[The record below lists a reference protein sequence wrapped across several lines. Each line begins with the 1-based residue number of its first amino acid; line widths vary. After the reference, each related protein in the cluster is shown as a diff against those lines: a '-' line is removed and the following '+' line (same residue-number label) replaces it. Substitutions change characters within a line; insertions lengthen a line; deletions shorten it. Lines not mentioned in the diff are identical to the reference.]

1 MPDNVKRLFH
11 NYVAEWE
18 ENQSWAESR
27 RRAQAA
33 TLSEVAKALEEIAR
47 ELTASSSSS
56 SSISS
61 KSGEAAVKKTTQ
73 TAKFQQEQWRSL
85 ARGYGGIWGEYRK
98 SREELKKYQVE
109 LQGVR
114 QALKEAEEEMRTLK
128 GKFRELQRRKSG
140 EPSRQQLPHHHQQQS
155 CSRPT
160 SSTPA
165 FFDVSNLDGRSPFFR
180 KVSAPPQ
187 RPSSGSGG
195 RENRDQAAPPSSSTG
210 RRRSASPF
218 AHAPTNNRHG
228 AASTNMAKLQTPKIF
243 SDSNEVAAEGLS
255 TSFFVNNVGL

>member
-47 ELTASSSSS
+47 ELATSSSSS
-56 SSISS
+56 SSSS
-61 KSGEAAVKKTTQ
+61 KSSDNAVKKTTQ

-98 SREELKKYQVE
+98 SREELKKYQAE
-109 LQGVR
+109 LLGVR

-128 GKFRELQRRKSG
+128 GKLRELQRRQRD
-140 EPSRQQLPHHHQQQS
+140 EPSRHQPQQQQQQPS
-155 CSRPT
+155 SGRPT

-180 KVSAPPQ
+180 KVPAPPG

-195 RENRDQAAPPSSSTG
+195 RENREQAAPPSSSTD
-210 RRRSASPF
+210 RRHSASPF
-218 AHAPTNNRHG
+218 GHAPTKSRH
-228 AASTNMAKLQTPKIF
+228 STADMAKMQTPKIF
-243 SDSNEVAAEGLS
+243 SDSNDIGNEGLS
-255 TSFFVNNVGL
+255 SSFFGNNIGL